1 MVNYN
6 INRYIGAI
14 AIVTI
19 VSFIMCLCL
28 FDLQLWDSITYSISV
43 ASFIAVVFIKFA
55 WSWSIFRGWLVPFPN
70 LGGEWEGTLKSTYKN
85 TPTEIPIKLDI
96 KQTFMHIQIKLYSDE
111 SKSNSIVAAF
121 NIDEDR
127 DILQLCY
134 TYHNN
139 PKATL
144 QKKSPIHYGSV
155 ILDIKRNG
163 QQMEGQY
170 WTSRNTT
177 GDISIKKRK

>member
-1 MVNYN
+1 
-6 INRYIGAI
+6 
-14 AIVTI
+14 
-19 VSFIMCLCL
+19 
-28 FDLQLWDSITYSISV
+28 
-43 ASFIAVVFIKFA
+43 
-55 WSWSIFRGWLVPFPN
+55 
-70 LGGEWEGTLKSTYKN
+70 
-85 TPTEIPIKLDI
+85 
-96 KQTFMHIQIKLYSDE
+96 MHIQIKLYSNE

-121 NIDEDR
+121 NIDENR

-134 TYHNN
+134 SYQNN

-155 ILDIKRNG
+155 ILDIKGNG

>member
-6 INRYIGAI
+6 INRYIGVI
-14 AIVTI
+14 AIIAI
-19 VSFIMCLCL
+19 VSFIGCICL
-28 FDLQLWDSITYSISV
+28 FDLQLWDSISYSISATTIIV
-43 ASFIAVVFIKFA
+43 IAFINFA
-55 WSWSIFRGWLVPFPN
+55 WKWPIFKGWLVPFPD
-70 LGGEWEGTLKSTYKN
+70 LRGEWEGVLKSTYKN
-85 TPTEIPIKLDI
+85 AVAEIPIKLDI
-96 KQTFMHIQIKLYSDE
+96 KQTFMHIQIKLYSNE

-134 TYHNN
+134 SYQNN

-155 ILDIKRNG
+155 ILDIKEKG

-177 GDISIKKRK
+177 GDIYIIKRK

>member
-6 INRYIGAI
+6 INRYIGVI
-14 AIVTI
+14 AVIAL
-19 VSFIMCLCL
+19 VSFIMCICL
-28 FDLQLWDSITYSISV
+28 FDLHLYDSISYSISV
-43 ASFIAVVFIKFA
+43 TTIIVIAFINFA
-55 WSWSIFRGWLVPFPN
+55 WRWSIFKGWLVPFPN
-70 LGGEWEGTLKSTYKN
+70 LSGQWEGILKSTHKKAAA
-85 TPTEIPIKLDI
+85 EIPIKLEI
-96 KQTFMHIQIKLYSDE
+96 KQTFMHVQIKFYSDE
-111 SKSNSIVAAF
+111 SKSNSIVASF
-121 NIDEDR
+121 NIDKDR

-134 TYHNN
+134 SYQNN

-155 ILDIKRNG
+155 LLDIKERG

-177 GDISIKKRK
+177 GDIYITKRK